1 MATTVILAVKSLNQL
16 SFIFFVMY
24 TAQRI
29 SYFIYSTHYVT
40 WLDNFEMLCNFT
52 RKEENLGMSNLRKR
66 TFYLGIICIL
76 RNFNYSTR
84 YSISAYTSN
93 GVLLDGLIDETIIS
107 AVTYQLHL
115 HKSIQDP
122 EEAKALLD
130 DQVGNLFWFYTVF
143 SIKSLVWNL
152 LLITCWNK
160 ISIT

>member
-1 MATTVILAVKSLNQL
+1 MVLGDLTPLSTVQNRHEVIYQTFQRLLASVKTQQNSSNGHYCYCSCEKQL

-93 GVLLDGLIDETIIS
+93 GVFLDGLIDETIIS

-115 HKSIQDP
+115 HKSI
-122 EEAKALLD
+122 
-130 DQVGNLFWFYTVF
+130 
-143 SIKSLVWNL
+143 
-152 LLITCWNK
+152 
-160 ISIT
+160 